1 MKIETFL
8 LLLENWM
15 SFDIF
20 FVGKIENEMNLTT
33 ESIIIVKIITNSEKS
48 RFVYDDKIFEPL
60 PLIDGSILVIII
72 ITSIIV
78 IGSILFCIR

>member
-1 MKIETFL
+1 
-8 LLLENWM
+8 
-15 SFDIF
+15 
-20 FVGKIENEMNLTT
+20 MNLTT

-60 PLIDGSILVIII
+60 PLIDGSILFIII